1 MGSETRVFRWPF
13 DTAGI
18 AVRPEAV
25 DVAWHRYR
33 ESGSPEARDVIL
45 DRYLHLVRYMV
56 QRLVQS
62 MPHSIEAD
70 DLVAAGTEGLLGAV
84 DRFDP
89 GQGTDFAVYALTRI
103 RGAMM
108 DFVRAM
114 DPIGRVIRRRLRD
127 AGRAL
132 STLEQDLGHAAS
144 NAEAADRL
152 GLSLDRYHGLRS
164 LEAAGTTVSLDRVD
178 DHDDRH
184 TASAGTSMIDLSEI
198 DPLSRALASEQ
209 VRKLADLVAG
219 LPPVQRLVLQLYYVE
234 DLNFREIAMVMDLS
248 ESRATQLHTAAV
260 RTLRARRPVPSGKNA
275 DDETGAYPKR
285 GR

>member
-13 DTAGI
+13 ETAGI

-25 DVAWHRYR
+25 EVAWRHYR
-33 ESGSPEARDVIL
+33 ESRSSEARDVIL
-45 DRYLHLVRYMV
+45 DRYLHLVRYMAN
-56 QRLVQS
+56 RLVRS
-62 MPHSIEAD
+62 LPHSIEAD
-70 DLVAAGTEGLLGAV
+70 DLIAAGTEGLLGAV
-84 DRFDP
+84 DRFDSR
-89 GQGTDFAVYALTRI
+89 QGTDFAVYALTRI

-108 DFVRAM
+108 DFVRGI
-114 DPIGRVIRRRLRD
+114 DPVGRVTRRRLRD

-132 STLEQDLGHAAS
+132 SRLEQDLGHAAS

-178 DHDDRH
+178 DRDDRH
-184 TASAGTSMIDLSEI
+184 AAPAGTTMIDLSEL
-198 DPLSRALASEQ
+198 DPLSRVLASERA
-209 VRKLADLVAG
+209 RKLADLVAG
-219 LPPVQRLVLQLYYVE
+219 LPPVQQLVLQLYYVE

-260 RTLRARRPVPSGKNA
+260 RTLRARRPIPSGEEA
-275 DDETGAYPKR
+275 EDDTGAYLTR